1 MCQSKNHKSLHIHLF
16 VTKNNVKWCL
26 FILATVYI
34 SARFSSHVNY
44 RPWLVLSAHR

>member
-1 MCQSKNHKSLHIHLF
+1 
-16 VTKNNVKWCL
+16 
-26 FILATVYI
+26 VYI